1 MVEPVSTAAVLGG
14 LAMKGINIAF
24 FSNLANQLSGGR
36 IGNLLKGRGFQSTYQ
51 LELQKYNQDESRRQF
66 TSGFNR
72 RLTNLRGGSGDS
84 RARGLNILSFLGD
97 RSRKLDDAPDIVE
110 QNTQVIDGVPTFGGI
125 IPPSTVVPDI
135 ESSTIGVPSFEGVR
149 LEIEKINKNIDAI
162 KSAMLSSALVEA
174 EYRKQMIEDMRE
186 ALAEKGQDRSQT
198 RSEKSIFNLLT
209 KPVRDVEKRVGTLAN
224 ELTKAVLFSLGLEVA
239 GLASSV
245 LFGGDEGEGEE
256 GEEGGVPFIPNRKI
270 KAGDYVKIKTKE
282 GIKYRV
288 WDGKKFGAPTNDLP
302 KGGALVD
309 VPSDS
314 TETLDD
320 FVGGSRNSLENDTT
334 PRRRDGSVII
344 ENNNN
349 QDVSSNF
356 NLGGSTITGDSI
368 GNIDFVSMFNS
379 SNNISRRSVEPGST
393 ITEVIDLRTLKGDTN
408 VADNGG
414 ATTVLNTDVAR
425 LDPSKGNSIYEM
437 YVRSG

>member
-1 MVEPVSTAAVLGG
+1 MAEPVSTAAVLGG
-14 LAMKGINIAF
+14 LAMKGINIVF
-24 FSNLANQLSGGR
+24 FANLANQLSGGR

-66 TSGFNR
+66 SSGFNR

-110 QNTQVIDGVPTFGGI
+110 QNTQVIDGVPTFDGI

-149 LEIEKINKNIDAI
+149 LEIEKINRNIDAI
-162 KSAMLSSALVEA
+162 KSAMLSSALVES
-174 EYRKQMIEDMRE
+174 EYRKQMIEDMQQ
-186 ALAEKGQDRSQT
+186 ALAEKGKDRSQT
-198 RSEKSIFNLLT
+198 RSEKSIFNLIT
-209 KPVRDVEKRVGTLAN
+209 RPVRDVERRVGTLAN

-239 GLASSV
+239 GAISQ
-245 LFGGDEGEGEE
+245 LFGGDEGG
-256 GEEGGVPFIPNRKI
+256 EGGEGIPPTVTGGI
-270 KAGDYVKIKTKE
+270 KAGDYVKIKTKR
-282 GIKYRV
+282 GSKYRV
-288 WDGKKFGAPTNDLP
+288 WDGEKFGAPTNVMP
-302 KGGALVD
+302 KGGTLID
-309 VPSDS
+309 VPAD
-314 TETLDD
+314 TFTPMTMEDV
-320 FVGGSRNSLENDTT
+320 VGGSTDNVESRSDTSQ
-334 PRRRDGSVII
+334 DVSNNFNIGGS
-344 ENNNN
+344 

-356 NLGGSTITGDSI
+356 NLGGSTIAGDSL
-368 GNIDFVSMFNS
+368 GNIDFTSMFNS

>member
-84 RARGLNILSFLGD
+84 RARRLNILSFLGD

-149 LEIEKINKNIDAI
+149 LEIEKINRNIDAI
-162 KSAMLSSALVEA
+162 KSAMLSSASIEA
-174 EYRKQMIEDMRE
+174 EYRKQMIEDMQQ
-186 ALAEKGQDRSQT
+186 ALAEKGKDRSQT
-198 RSEKSIFNLLT
+198 RSERSIFNLIT
-209 KPVRDVEKRVGTLAN
+209 RPVRDVERRVGTLAN

-239 GLASSV
+239 GTISQL
-245 LFGGDEGEGEE
+245 LGGDEGGKGRNAFYENLT
-256 GEEGGVPFIPNRKI
+256 GGGI
-270 KAGDYVKIKTKE
+270 KAGDYVKINTKR
-282 GIKYRV
+282 GSKYRV
-288 WDGKKFGAPTNDLP
+288 WDGEKFGAPTNVLP
-302 KGGALVD
+302 KGGSLID
-309 VPSDS
+309 VPAD
-314 TETLDD
+314 TFTPMTMEDV
-320 FVGGSRNSLENDTT
+320 VGGSTDNVES
-334 PRRRDGSVII
+334 GSDVSQ
-344 ENNNN
+344 N
-349 QDVSSNF
+349 VSSNF

-368 GNIDFVSMFNS
+368 GNIDFTSMFNS

-408 VADNGG
+408 VADKGG
-414 ATTVLNTDVAR
+414 ATTVLNNDVAR
-425 LDPSKGNSIYEM
+425 LDPSKGSSIYEM

>member
-24 FSNLANQLSGGR
+24 FSNLVNQLSGGR
-36 IGNLLKGRGFQSTYQ
+36 IGNLIKGRGFQSTYQ

-66 TSGFNR
+66 SSGFNR

-110 QNTQVIDGVPTFGGI
+110 QNPQVIDGVPTFGGI

-149 LEIEKINKNIDAI
+149 LEIEKINRNIDAI
-162 KSAMLSSALVEA
+162 KSAMLSSASVEA
-174 EYRKQMIEDMRE
+174 EYRKQMIEDMQQS
-186 ALAEKGQDRSQT
+186 LAEKGKDRSQT

-245 LFGGDEGEGEE
+245 LFGGDEGD
-256 GEEGGVPFIPNRKI
+256 EGGEGIPPTTTGGI
-270 KAGDYVKIKTKE
+270 KAGDYVKIKTKR
-282 GIKYRV
+282 GSKYRV
-288 WDGKKFGAPTNDLP
+288 WDGEKFGAPTNVMP
-302 KGGALVD
+302 KGGTLID
-309 VPSDS
+309 VPAD
-314 TETLDD
+314 TFTPMTMEDV
-320 FVGGSRNSLENDTT
+320 VGGSTDNVESRSDTSQ
-334 PRRRDGSVII
+334 DVSNNFNIGGS
-344 ENNNN
+344 

-356 NLGGSTITGDSI
+356 NLGGSPITGDSI

-425 LDPSKGNSIYEM
+425 LDPSKGSSIYEM

>member
-24 FSNLANQLSGGR
+24 FSNLVNQLSGGR
-36 IGNLLKGRGFQSTYQ
+36 IGNLIKGRGFQSTYQ

-149 LEIEKINKNIDAI
+149 LEIEKINRNIDAI

-186 ALAEKGQDRSQT
+186 ALAEKGKDRSQT

-256 GEEGGVPFIPNRKI
+256 GEEGGAPFIPNRKI

-344 ENNNN
+344 ENDK
-349 QDVSSNF
+349 DVSSNF
-356 NLGGSTITGDSI
+356 NLGGSTITGDSL
-368 GNIDFVSMFNS
+368 GNIDFTSMFNS

>member
-1 MVEPVSTAAVLGG
+1 MPEPVTTTAVLGG

-24 FSNLANQLSGGR
+24 FANLANQLSGGR

-84 RARGLNILSFLGD
+84 RARRLNILSFLGD

-149 LEIEKINKNIDAI
+149 LEIEKINRNIDAI
-162 KSAMLSSALVEA
+162 KSAMLSSASIEA
-174 EYRKQMIEDMRE
+174 EYRKQMIEDMQQ
-186 ALAEKGQDRSQT
+186 ALAEKGKDRSQT
-198 RSEKSIFNLLT
+198 RSEKSIFNLIT
-209 KPVRDVEKRVGTLAN
+209 RPVRDVERRVGTLAN

-239 GLASSV
+239 GAMSELI
-245 LFGGDEGEGEE
+245 GGDEGGKGRNAFYENLT
-256 GEEGGVPFIPNRKI
+256 GGGI
-270 KAGDYVKIKTKE
+270 KAGDYVKINTKR
-282 GIKYRV
+282 GSKYRV
-288 WDGKKFGAPTNDLP
+288 WDGEKFGAPTNVLP
-302 KGGALVD
+302 KGGALID
-309 VPSDS
+309 VPPD
-314 TETLDD
+314 TFTPMTMEDV
-320 FVGGSRNSLENDTT
+320 VGGSTDNVESGSDT
-334 PRRRDGSVII
+334 S
-344 ENNNN
+344 

-356 NLGGSTITGDSI
+356 NLGDSTITGDSI
-368 GNIDFVSMFNS
+368 GNIDFTSMFNS

-408 VADNGG
+408 VADKGG
-414 ATTVLNTDVAR
+414 ATTVLNNDVAR
-425 LDPSKGNSIYEM
+425 LDPSKGSSIYEM

>member
-24 FSNLANQLSGGR
+24 FANLANQLSGGR
-36 IGNLLKGRGFQSTYQ
+36 IGNLIKGRGFQSTYQ

-84 RARGLNILSFLGD
+84 RARRLNILSFLGD

-149 LEIEKINKNIDAI
+149 LEIEKINRNIDAI
-162 KSAMLSSALVEA
+162 KSAMLSSASVEA
-174 EYRKQMIEDMRE
+174 EYRKQMIEDMQQS
-186 ALAEKGQDRSQT
+186 LAEKGKDRSQT
-198 RSEKSIFNLLT
+198 RSEKSIFNLIT
-209 KPVRDVEKRVGTLAN
+209 RPVRDVERRVGTLAN

-239 GLASSV
+239 GAMSQL
-245 LFGGDEGEGEE
+245 LGGGEG
-256 GEEGGVPFIPNRKI
+256 GEGGEGIPPTATGGI
-270 KAGDYVKIKTKE
+270 KAGDYVKINTKR
-282 GIKYRV
+282 GSKYRV
-288 WDGKKFGAPTNDLP
+288 WDGEKFGAPTNVLP
-302 KGGALVD
+302 KGGSLID
-309 VPSDS
+309 VPPD
-314 TETLDD
+314 TFTPMTMEDV
-320 FVGGSRNSLENDTT
+320 VGGSTDKVES
-334 PRRRDGSVII
+334 GSDVSQ
-344 ENNNN
+344 N
-349 QDVSSNF
+349 VSSNF
-356 NLGGSTITGDSI
+356 NLGDSTITGDSI
-368 GNIDFVSMFNS
+368 GNIDFTSMFNS

-408 VADNGG
+408 VADKGG
-414 ATTVLNTDVAR
+414 ATTVLNNDVAR
-425 LDPSKGNSIYEM
+425 LDPSKGSSIYEL

>member
-24 FSNLANQLSGGR
+24 FSNLVNQLSGGR
-36 IGNLLKGRGFQSTYQ
+36 IGNLIKGRGFQSTYQ

-66 TSGFNR
+66 SSGFNR

-149 LEIEKINKNIDAI
+149 LEIEKINRNIDAI

-186 ALAEKGQDRSQT
+186 ALVEKGKDRSQT

-256 GEEGGVPFIPNRKI
+256 GEEGGAPFIPNRKI

-288 WDGKKFGAPTNDLP
+288 WDGNKFGAPTNDLP

-334 PRRRDGSVII
+334 PRRRDSSVII
-344 ENNNN
+344 ENDK
-349 QDVSSNF
+349 DVSSNF
-356 NLGGSTITGDSI
+356 NLGGSTITGDSL
-368 GNIDFVSMFNS
+368 GNIDFTSMFNS

>member
-1 MVEPVSTAAVLGG
+1 MPEPVTTTAVLGG

-24 FSNLANQLSGGR
+24 FANLANQLSGGR

-84 RARGLNILSFLGD
+84 RARRLNILSFLGD

-149 LEIEKINKNIDAI
+149 LEIEKINRNIDAI
-162 KSAMLSSALVEA
+162 KSAMLSSASIEA
-174 EYRKQMIEDMRE
+174 EYRKQMIEDMQQ
-186 ALAEKGQDRSQT
+186 ALAEKGKDRSQT
-198 RSEKSIFNLLT
+198 RSERSIFNLIT
-209 KPVRDVEKRVGTLAN
+209 RPVRDVERRVGTLAN

-239 GLASSV
+239 GTISQL
-245 LFGGDEGEGEE
+245 LGGDEGGKGRNAFYENLT
-256 GEEGGVPFIPNRKI
+256 GGGI
-270 KAGDYVKIKTKE
+270 KAGDYVKIKTKR
-282 GIKYRV
+282 GSKYRI
-288 WDGKKFGAPTNDLP
+288 WDGEKFGAPTNVLP
-302 KGGALVD
+302 KGGSLID
-309 VPSDS
+309 VPPD
-314 TETLDD
+314 TFTPMTMEDV
-320 FVGGSRNSLENDTT
+320 VGGSTDNVES
-334 PRRRDGSVII
+334 GSDVS
-344 ENNNN
+344 

-356 NLGGSTITGDSI
+356 NLGDSTITGDTL
-368 GNIDFVSMFNS
+368 GNIDFTSMFNS

-408 VADNGG
+408 VADKGG
-414 ATTVLNTDVAR
+414 ATTVLNNDVAR
-425 LDPSKGNSIYEM
+425 LDPSKGSSIYEM

>member
-1 MVEPVSTAAVLGG
+1 MPEPVTTTAVLGG

-24 FSNLANQLSGGR
+24 FANLANQLSGGR

-66 TSGFNR
+66 SSGFNR

-149 LEIEKINKNIDAI
+149 LEIEKINRNIDAI
-162 KSAMLSSALVEA
+162 RSAMLSSALVEA
-174 EYRKQMIEDMRE
+174 EYRKQMIEDMQQ
-186 ALAEKGQDRSQT
+186 ALAEKGKDRSQT

-209 KPVRDVEKRVGTLAN
+209 SPVRDVERRVGTLAN

-239 GLASSV
+239 GAISQ
-245 LFGGDEGEGEE
+245 LFGGGEG
-256 GEEGGVPFIPNRKI
+256 GEGGEGIPPTATGGI
-270 KAGDYVKIKTKE
+270 KAGDYVKIKTKR
-282 GIKYRV
+282 GSKYRV
-288 WDGKKFGAPTNDLP
+288 WDGEKFGAPTNVLP
-302 KGGALVD
+302 KGGALID
-309 VPSDS
+309 VPADTFTPMTMEDVVGDS
-314 TETLDD
+314 TGNVES
-320 FVGGSRNSLENDTT
+320 GSDASQN
-334 PRRRDGSVII
+334 
-344 ENNNN
+344 
-349 QDVSSNF
+349 VSSNF
-356 NLGGSTITGDSI
+356 NLGDSTITGDSL
-368 GNIDFVSMFNS
+368 GNIDFTSMFNS
-379 SNNISRRSVEPGST
+379 SNNISRRSVQPGST

-408 VADNGG
+408 VADKGG
-414 ATTVLNTDVAR
+414 ATTVLNNDVAR
-425 LDPSKGNSIYEM
+425 LDPSKGSSEYEM

>member
-24 FSNLANQLSGGR
+24 FANLANQLSGGR
-36 IGNLLKGRGFQSTYQ
+36 IGNLIKGRGFQSTYQ

-84 RARGLNILSFLGD
+84 RARRLNILSFLGD

-149 LEIEKINKNIDAI
+149 LEIEKINRNIDAI
-162 KSAMLSSALVEA
+162 KSAMLSSASVEA
-174 EYRKQMIEDMRE
+174 EYRKQMIEDMQQS
-186 ALAEKGQDRSQT
+186 LAEKGKDRSQT
-198 RSEKSIFNLLT
+198 RSEKSIFNLIT
-209 KPVRDVEKRVGTLAN
+209 RPVRDVERRVGTLAN

-239 GLASSV
+239 GAMSQL
-245 LFGGDEGEGEE
+245 LGGGEG
-256 GEEGGVPFIPNRKI
+256 GEGGEGIPPTATGGI
-270 KAGDYVKIKTKE
+270 KAGDYVKINTKR
-282 GIKYRV
+282 GSKYRV
-288 WDGKKFGAPTNDLP
+288 WDGEKFGAPTNVLP
-302 KGGALVD
+302 KGGSLID
-309 VPSDS
+309 VPPD
-314 TETLDD
+314 TFTPMTMEDV
-320 FVGGSRNSLENDTT
+320 VGGSTDNVES
-334 PRRRDGSVII
+334 GSDVSQ
-344 ENNNN
+344 N
-349 QDVSSNF
+349 VSSNF
-356 NLGGSTITGDSI
+356 NLGDSTITGDSI
-368 GNIDFVSMFNS
+368 GNIDFTSMFNS

-408 VADNGG
+408 VADKGG
-414 ATTVLNTDVAR
+414 ATTVLNNDVAR
-425 LDPSKGNSIYEM
+425 LDPSKGSSIYEM

>member
-24 FSNLANQLSGGR
+24 FANLANQLSGGR

-84 RARGLNILSFLGD
+84 RARRLNILSFLGD

-149 LEIEKINKNIDAI
+149 LEIEKINRNIDAI
-162 KSAMLSSALVEA
+162 KSAMLSSASVEA
-174 EYRKQMIEDMRE
+174 EYRKQMIEDMQQS
-186 ALAEKGQDRSQT
+186 LAEKGKDRSQT
-198 RSEKSIFNLLT
+198 RSEKSIFNLIT
-209 KPVRDVEKRVGTLAN
+209 RPVRDVERRVGTLAN

-239 GLASSV
+239 GVMSQL
-245 LFGGDEGEGEE
+245 LGGGEG
-256 GEEGGVPFIPNRKI
+256 GEGGEGIPPTATGGI
-270 KAGDYVKIKTKE
+270 KAGDYVKINTKR
-282 GIKYRV
+282 GSKYRV
-288 WDGKKFGAPTNDLP
+288 WDGEKFGAPTNVLP
-302 KGGALVD
+302 KGGSLID
-309 VPSDS
+309 VPPD
-314 TETLDD
+314 TFTPMTMEDV
-320 FVGGSRNSLENDTT
+320 VGGSTDKVES
-334 PRRRDGSVII
+334 GSDVSQ
-344 ENNNN
+344 N
-349 QDVSSNF
+349 VSSNF
-356 NLGGSTITGDSI
+356 NLGDSTITGDSI
-368 GNIDFVSMFNS
+368 GNIDFTSMFNS

-408 VADNGG
+408 VADKGG
-414 ATTVLNTDVAR
+414 ATTVLNNDVAR

>member
-24 FSNLANQLSGGR
+24 FANLANQLSGGR
-36 IGNLLKGRGFQSTYQ
+36 IGNLLKGRGFQSNYQ

-84 RARGLNILSFLGD
+84 RARRLNILSFLGD

-149 LEIEKINKNIDAI
+149 LEIEKINRNIDAI
-162 KSAMLSSALVEA
+162 KSAMLSSASIEA
-174 EYRKQMIEDMRE
+174 EYRKQMIEDMQQ
-186 ALAEKGQDRSQT
+186 ALAEKGKDRSQT
-198 RSEKSIFNLLT
+198 RSEKSIFNLIT
-209 KPVRDVEKRVGTLAN
+209 RPVRDVERRVGTLAN

-239 GLASSV
+239 GAMSQL
-245 LFGGDEGEGEE
+245 LGGGEG
-256 GEEGGVPFIPNRKI
+256 GEGGEGIPPTATGGI
-270 KAGDYVKIKTKE
+270 KAGDYVKINTKR
-282 GIKYRV
+282 GSKYRV
-288 WDGKKFGAPTNDLP
+288 WDGEKFGAPTNVLP
-302 KGGALVD
+302 KGGSLID
-309 VPSDS
+309 VPPD
-314 TETLDD
+314 TFTPMTMEDV
-320 FVGGSRNSLENDTT
+320 VGGSTDKVES
-334 PRRRDGSVII
+334 GSDVSQ
-344 ENNNN
+344 N
-349 QDVSSNF
+349 VSSNF
-356 NLGGSTITGDSI
+356 NLGDSTITGDSI
-368 GNIDFVSMFNS
+368 GNIDFTSMFNS

-408 VADNGG
+408 VADKGG
-414 ATTVLNTDVAR
+414 ATTVLNNDVAR
-425 LDPSKGNSIYEM
+425 LDPSKGSSIYEM